1 MFNNIFIFVFAMV
14 IITIPL
20 VFIQREIKEKHQR
33 YIMVLPALC
42 IMVSIYK
49 SVPNFVKAF
58 DIQFS
63 IGAFMASLLFLLI
76 LNIPTM
82 SLLLL
87 SGKRIH

>member
-1 MFNNIFIFVFAMV
+1 MFNNILIFVFALA

-33 YIMVLPALC
+33 YIMLLPTIC
-42 IMVSIYK
+42 ILLSIYK
-49 SVPNFVKAF
+49 SIPNFVKSF

-63 IGAFMASLLFLLI
+63 IGAFLASLLFLLI

-82 SLLLL
+82 ALLLL
-87 SGKRIH
+87 SGKRTH